1 MEHQTAILLF
11 ANSSAEE
18 IRKKPLLKSA
28 GLFDELNRLTLST
41 VKKTGIPY
49 YHYSEKEQQGASFG
63 ERFANAIAAVFEL
76 GYDQVIAI
84 GNDSPQLT
92 SISIGKA
99 AEAISR
105 DRFVIGPSLDGGF
118 YLLGLHKE
126 HFNRQAFLALAWQT
140 KELRADLLELLSKKA
155 FTSYSLPPLRDL
167 DTRQDLV
174 LCYRQGHLLPTSV
187 FRLIQLL
194 LSAGKQLI
202 SYLQPRAISISLE
215 APLNKGSPS
224 ILHFPF

>member
-18 IRKKPLLKSA
+18 IRNKPLLKSA

-41 VKKTGIPY
+41 VKKTGIPF
-49 YHYSEKEQQGASFG
+49 YHYSEKEQQGAGFG
-63 ERFANAIAAVFEL
+63 ERFTNAIAAVFEL

-92 SISIGKA
+92 SITIEKA

-105 DRFVIGPSLDGGF
+105 DRFVMGPSLDGGF

-126 HFNRQAFLALAWQT
+126 HFNRQAYLALAWQT
-140 KELRADLLELLSKKA
+140 KKLRTELLELLSQKA
-155 FTSYSLPPLRDL
+155 VHAYSLPPLRDL
-167 DTRQDLV
+167 DTRQDLL
-174 LCYRQGHLLPTSV
+174 LCSKQGQLLPS
-187 FRLIQLL
+187 RLYGLIQLL
-194 LSAGKQLI
+194 LSAGNQFI
-202 SYLQPRAISISLE
+202 HYLRPRALSISLDT
-215 APLNKGSPS
+215 PLNKGSPF
-224 ILHFPF
+224 IPHFPF